1 MHPRAQYR
9 SAYNKAPEWM
19 SDRIDVLKYLRQGDG
34 LTVERVSALEDDQ
47 LRALYPSDEY
57 LKPPEAVY
65 NLIRWAALS
74 LVDDQYSLAIRNA
87 LGIGDDVAKGNL
99 TDRRERFYKTRG
111 ITLRTLINHE
121 DAGIELLAQ
130 QIDITASK
138 QDLGTVDVAEVA
150 TSVEKLRSRLDQA
163 ERENRLL
170 RLLLILVGDV
180 TDRDWRA
187 TFWLYEKFVDHMD
200 EIFEMDEDE
209 RGQWYENLAEGFKER
224 TEEAG
229 IALTRDIL
237 RPVVSPNI
245 AINSADDLER
255 VFESMPEFHRTN
267 IAAELDHL
275 RERVGDLHMKMR
287 ELGALSRFDEE
298 IKSITQA
305 IGDADTPHTIW
316 FSLERLWKRFEEL
329 KETVERH
336 YNVSNANAK
345 LLYEAV
351 EREKAQAARLD
362 AIEKNITALREAV
375 FPKPSESFFKDMRG
389 DNYFPGID
397 DLNGFGSSG

>member
-99 TDRRERFYKTRG
+99 TDRRERFSKSRG

-138 QDLGTVDVAEVA
+138 QDIGTVDLTEVA
-150 TSVEKLRSRLDQA
+150 TNVEKLRARLDRA
-163 ERENRLL
+163 ERENWVLRSCLL
-170 RLLLILVGDV
+170 VLGNLVGS
-180 TDRDWRA
+180 DWER
-187 TFWLYEKFVDHMD
+187 TFWMIQKTADNLTEVVDMD
-200 EIFEMDEDE
+200 EGDFSEWSDHQVADMDEFGILQEMVPSTVDLDTE
-209 RGQWYENLAEGFKER
+209 RLAEILGVIFR
-224 TEEAG
+224 T
-229 IALTRDIL
+229 
-237 RPVVSPNI
+237 
-245 AINSADDLER
+245 ADGSDSSCIDKLKRHE
-255 VFESMPEFHRTN
+255 
-267 IAAELDHL
+267 
-275 RERVGDLHMKMR
+275 R
-287 ELGALSRFDEE
+287 ELEYL
-298 IKSITQA
+298 KSITDELSEGFYDTDLQSALPQRA
-305 IGDADTPHTIW
+305 IPGVVKGN
-316 FSLERLWKRFEEL
+316 LREL
-329 KETVERH
+329 RSTVKEILETVNSINDSAR
-336 YNVSNANAK
+336 
-345 LLYEAV
+345 
-351 EREKAQAARLD
+351 EREIAQNERLD
-362 AIEKNITALREAV
+362 AIEERIRLHGV
-375 FPKPSESFFKDMRG
+375 
-389 DNYFPGID
+389 
-397 DLNGFGSSG
+397 